1 MGAAEKV
8 LGLES
13 SLRLQGRIWDRLRES
28 SSTDNNPGIENFVG
42 RVELGVIWQINK
54 ANILGL
60 TVRHSLRRES
70 KGSTRID
77 WLMAPAASPDYTGL
91 RYHVQ
96 LFHGYGDSLLNY
108 NKKRNVISV
117 GLSLV
122 DW

>member
-1 MGAAEKV
+1 MGRAK
-8 LGLES
+8 LG
-13 SLRLQGRIWDRLRES
+13 G
-28 SSTDNNPGIENFVG
+28 T
-42 RVELGVIWQINK
+42 WQINK
-54 ANILGL
+54 ANTLGL

-77 WLMAPAASPDYTGL
+77 WLMAPTASPDYTGL

-96 LFHGYGDSLLNY
+96 LFHDYGDSLLDY

-122 DW
+122 DYWHIVLHGFYMLCI